1 MVDELKP
8 RQSEEP
14 DNFDVS
20 TDATLGD
27 PVKQLLIVLE
37 TDYVVLLT
45 RLSARLG
52 SRETAAE
59 ILHDVYVKL
68 RSEPAIGE
76 LRNPRAYLYRMS
88 VNFAKNKH
96 RSDWRSVNMND
107 AALNEIPDDE
117 PDQEAATLAMDE
129 MSRALQALHALPI
142 RQQAI
147 FLAKWRD
154 EKLQSEIA
162 AEFGLHRRSV
172 QKELTRTELYLRK
185 ILRRPK
191 RPDRR

>member
-8 RQSEEP
+8 RQSEKS

-20 TDATLGD
+20 TDTAGGD
-27 PVKQLLIVLE
+27 PVKQLLTLLE
-37 TDYVVLLT
+37 TDYLVLLT
-45 RLSARLG
+45 RLSARLR
-52 SRETAAE
+52 SPEAATE

-76 LRNPRAYLYRMS
+76 LHNPRAYLYRMS
-88 VNFAKNKH
+88 VNFAKNRR

-107 AALNEIPDDE
+107 AALDEIPDDA
-117 PDQEAATLAMDE
+117 PDQEAAIFAMDE
-129 MSRALQALHALPI
+129 MNRALQALHALPT

-162 AEFGLHRRSV
+162 AEFGLHKRSV
-172 QKELTRTELYLRK
+172 QKELTRAELYLRK
-185 ILRRPK
+185 VLRRPK
-191 RPDRR
+191 RPD

>member
-20 TDATLGD
+20 TDATLED

-37 TDYVVLLT
+37 ADYVVLLT

-68 RSEPAIGE
+68 RSKPVIGE
-76 LRNPRAYLYRMS
+76 LRSPRAYLYLLIS
-88 VNFAKNKH
+88 
-96 RSDWRSVNMND
+96 
-107 AALNEIPDDE
+107 
-117 PDQEAATLAMDE
+117 
-129 MSRALQALHALPI
+129 
-142 RQQAI
+142 
-147 FLAKWRD
+147 
-154 EKLQSEIA
+154 
-162 AEFGLHRRSV
+162 AES
-172 QKELTRTELYLRK
+172 
-185 ILRRPK
+185 
-191 RPDRR
+191 